1 LAGVLAGRLALRD
14 AVGGALIGLDAL
26 DDRPGPL
33 AVGPL
38 GSVAGLRA
46 EGPHRVGDAVG
57 VPVLFDFGGGVAPGL
72 PASRRRWHRP
82 QRLQNIAGA
91 ILLDPESAAFRASA
105 PVHRALVLA
114 LLDLGIE
121 IDTEGQAAAALI
133 GINQTDLICLNALFR
148 QGALTAGQL
157 AATIGL
163 TSGATTTA
171 IDRLERAGY
180 VHRQPDPSDRR
191 RVLVEPSREGAH
203 QAFSLVDDL
212 LERTAQLS
220 ASYSDDQLTLLLELL
235 DRFRALIAEHT
246 ITLRAKAANNQ
257 PTTPRG

>member
-1 LAGVLAGRLALRD
+1 M
-14 AVGGALIGLDAL
+14 
-26 DDRPGPL
+26 
-33 AVGPL
+33 
-38 GSVAGLRA
+38 SS
-46 EGPHRVGDAVG
+46 EY
-57 VPVLFDFGGGVAPGL
+57 
-72 PASRRRWHRP
+72 
-82 QRLQNIAGA
+82 
-91 ILLDPESAAFRASA
+91 PESDAFRASA
-105 PVHRALVLA
+105 PQHRALVFA

-148 QGALTAGQL
+148 QGAMTAGQL
-157 AATIGL
+157 ANVIGL

-180 VHRQPDPSDRR
+180 VRRQPDPTDRR
-191 RVLVEPSREGAH
+191 RVLVQASKHGAH
-203 QAFSLVDDL
+203 QAFGLFDDL

-246 ITLRAKAANNQ
+246 ATLRAQAASKQ
-257 PTTPRG
+257 PTTPGA

>member
-1 LAGVLAGRLALRD
+1 LSSEYREPPSLRH
-14 AVGGALIGLDAL
+14 AT
-26 DDRPGPL
+26 PL
-33 AVGPL
+33 
-38 GSVAGLRA
+38 
-46 EGPHRVGDAVG
+46 
-57 VPVLFDFGGGVAPGL
+57 
-72 PASRRRWHRP
+72 
-82 QRLQNIAGA
+82 
-91 ILLDPESAAFRASA
+91 
-105 PVHRALVLA
+105 HRALVLA

-148 QGALTAGQL
+148 QGAMTAGQL

-191 RVLVEPSREGAH
+191 RVLVEASQQGAH
-203 QAFSLVDDL
+203 QAFSLFDDL

-220 ASYSDDQLTLLLELL
+220 AGYSDDQLTLLLELL
-235 DRFRALIAEHT
+235 ERFRTLIAEHT
-246 ITLRAKAANNQ
+246 TTLRTQAASNQ
-257 PTTPRG
+257 PTTPDR

>member
-1 LAGVLAGRLALRD
+1 MARCSRATIRCSTLSTTVEKLDRKEVRLSSDYPEPPTLRH
-14 AVGGALIGLDAL
+14 GA
-26 DDRPGPL
+26 PL
-33 AVGPL
+33 
-38 GSVAGLRA
+38 
-46 EGPHRVGDAVG
+46 
-57 VPVLFDFGGGVAPGL
+57 
-72 PASRRRWHRP
+72 
-82 QRLQNIAGA
+82 
-91 ILLDPESAAFRASA
+91 
-105 PVHRALVLA
+105 HRALVLA

-148 QGALTAGQL
+148 QGAMTAGQL

-180 VHRQPDPSDRR
+180 VQRQPDPSDRR
-191 RVLVEPSREGAH
+191 RVLVQASRQGAR
-203 QAFSLVDDL
+203 QAFSLFDDL

-220 ASYSDDQLTLLLELL
+220 ANYTDDQLTLLLELL
-235 DRFRALIAEHT
+235 DRFRALIADHT
-246 ITLRAKAANNQ
+246 TTLRAQAATKQ

>member
-1 LAGVLAGRLALRD
+1 LSSD
-14 AVGGALIGLDAL
+14 Y
-26 DDRPGPL
+26 
-33 AVGPL
+33 
-38 GSVAGLRA
+38 
-46 EGPHRVGDAVG
+46 
-57 VPVLFDFGGGVAPGL
+57 
-72 PASRRRWHRP
+72 
-82 QRLQNIAGA
+82 
-91 ILLDPESAAFRASA
+91 PESEAFRAS
-105 PVHRALVLA
+105 PPLHRALVFA

-148 QGALTAGQL
+148 QGAMTAGQL

-191 RVLVEPSREGAH
+191 RVLVEASKQGAH
-203 QAFSLVDDL
+203 QAFSLFDDL

-220 ASYSDDQLTLLLELL
+220 ASYSDEQLTLLLELL
-235 DRFRALIAEHT
+235 DRFRTLIAEHT
-246 ITLRAKAANNQ
+246 ATLRARATSNRS
-257 PTTPRG
+257 TTPRS